1 MMTFRCT
8 ILRESDN
15 QWRVRH
21 AGGPVGSVEVTAASR
36 ERAVEKMH
44 NELRYRL
51 ELCPCTGEQFKDLE
65 IELVEALP

>member
-1 MMTFRCT
+1 MTFRCT
-8 ILRESDN
+8 ITRENNN

-21 AGGPVGSVEVTAASR
+21 AGATVGSVEVTAPSR
-36 ERAVEKMH
+36 EQAIEKMR

-65 IELVEALP
+65 IELVEARS